1 MDCSN
6 SYDCTA
12 SDLLCNE
19 ETKSLCFDDDDLV
32 DPFNDVSCQTNDD
45 KGMSFVNG
53 GPDSEPLVHLPCLSE
68 ESIGLMVERE
78 MEHMP
83 RDDYLNRLRSGDM
96 DMSVR
101 REAVDWMCKAHAHY
115 RFGALCLCLAINYF
129 DRFQSVYE
137 LPRGKTWG
145 FQLLAVAC
153 LSLAAKMEEIEVPS
167 TVDLQVGEPKFLFEG
182 KTIRRME
189 LLVLSVLKWN
199 MQAYTPCNFID
210 YFLRKTTKDGEFPSG
225 PWISRSIQL
234 ILSTIKG
241 IDFLEFRP
249 SEVAA
254 AIAMYVSG
262 EEIQAM
268 DIDKTLSC
276 FIRVEKGRVLKC
288 LELIQDLTSISRTC
302 SSTTTITANMAIG
315 TVPSSVPQS
324 PNGVLEAACLSY
336 KSDERTI
343 GSYPNS
349 SDTKRRKLDQM

>member
-1 MDCSN
+1 MAYSN
-6 SYDCTA
+6 SYERTA

-19 ETKSLCFDDDDLV
+19 ETKNLCFDDDDLA
-32 DPFNDVSCQTNDD
+32 DPFNDVSCQTNDN
-45 KGMSFVNG
+45 KGMSFFNG
-53 GPDSEPLVHLPCLSE
+53 GPDSESLVHFPCVSE

-78 MEHMP
+78 MDHMP
-83 RDDYLNRLRSGDM
+83 RDDYLNRLRTGDL

-101 REAVDWMCKAHAHY
+101 REAIDWMCKAHAHY

-129 DRFQSVYE
+129 DRFQSVYD

-167 TVDLQVGEPKFLFEG
+167 TVDLQVGEPKFLFRG

-189 LLVLSVLKWN
+189 FLVLSILKWK
-199 MQAYTPCNFID
+199 MQAYTSCNFID
-210 YFLRKTTKDGEFPSG
+210 YFLRKMAKNNEPPSG
-225 PWISRSIQL
+225 PLITRSVHL

-249 SEVAA
+249 SELAA

-268 DIDKTLSC
+268 DIDRTLSG
-276 FIRVEKGRVLKC
+276 FIRVEKRRVLKC
-288 LELIQDLTSISRTC
+288 LELIQDLTSISRTT
-302 SSTTTITANMAIG
+302 SSTITANMAI
-315 TVPSSVPQS
+315 VPSSVPQS
-324 PNGVLEAACLSY
+324 PNGVLEAASLSY
-336 KSDERTI
+336 KSDERN
-343 GSYPNS
+343 PNS
-349 SDTKRRKLDQM
+349 SDAKRRRLD

>member
-1 MDCSN
+1 MACSN
-6 SYDCTA
+6 SYECTA

-19 ETKSLCFDDDDLV
+19 ETKSMCFDDDDLV
-32 DPFNDVSCQTNDD
+32 DSFSDVSCQTDD
-45 KGMSFVNG
+45 NKGMSFVDG
-53 GPDSEPLVHLPCLSE
+53 GPDSETMVHLPCLSE

-83 RDDYLNRLRSGDM
+83 RDDYLNRLRTGDL

-129 DRFQSVYE
+129 DRFQSVHD

-189 LLVLSVLKWN
+189 LLVLSILKWK

-210 YFLRKTTKDGEFPSG
+210 YILRKMAKNDELPSG
-225 PWISRSIQL
+225 PLITRSVQL
-234 ILSTIKG
+234 ILSTIRG

-249 SEVAA
+249 SELAA

-268 DIDKTLSC
+268 DIDKTLSG

-288 LELIQDLTSISRTC
+288 LELIQDLTSIN
-302 SSTTTITANMAIG
+302 SSSSSTITANMGNG
-315 TVPSSVPQS
+315 TVPSSSSVPQS
-324 PNGVLEAACLSY
+324 PNGVLEAAASLSY
-336 KSDERTI
+336 KSDERN
-343 GSYPNS
+343 PNS
-349 SDTKRRKLDQM
+349 KRRRLD